1 MLTKVLL
8 TTVFASLIFV
18 TVTLAQKRQ
27 VKQIALYPS
36 EKTTTIPNIPS
47 VAKFTKTSERPAKVV
62 VPKVVTPLS
71 EYRISSGFG
80 WRKHPVT
87 GKKDFHNGIDLAA
100 RAQVV
105 RSVMDGKVE
114 STGYHKNLG
123 NYVRIDHG
131 FAKSIYGH
139 LSRIT
144 VSAGQHVSAGY
155 PIVITGT
162 SGRTTGE
169 HLHFSI
175 RRNNTYIDP
184 SKFLRVLTQNEH

>member
-8 TTVFASLIFV
+8 TAVFASLVFV
-18 TVTLAQKRQ
+18 TVTLAQKSQ
-27 VKQIALYPS
+27 IKQIALYPS
-36 EKTTTIPNIPS
+36 ERTTQIPNIPS
-47 VAKFTKTSERPAKVV
+47 SAKITKTSERPAKVLLPRV
-62 VPKVVTPLS
+62 VSPLA
-71 EYRISSGFG
+71 EYRITSRFG

-87 GKKDFHNGIDLAA
+87 GKRDFHNGIDLAA

-105 RSVMDGKVE
+105 RSVMAGKVE

-144 VSAGQHVSAGY
+144 VSTGEHVFAGY
-155 PIVITGT
+155 PIGITGT
-162 SGRTTGE
+162 TGRTTGE
-169 HLHFSI
+169 HLHFSV

-184 SKFLRVLTQNEH
+184 SKFLRGLTQNEH